1 MESVLHLFFEFAVAA
16 QLWCV
21 LSEILKVNL
30 GGSFESIGQFWLSYC
45 CCSLDLMEAMKWPLF
60 SECWLE
66 RDGYPAEQNC
76 LYGAELANPVPGE
89 QEGFFFKNSVGDQE
103 EREKLQVVDRM
114 QNFLKMKPELV
125 TSSDA
130 LQVWSSCRLAWVPV
144 LLIL

>member
-1 MESVLHLFFEFAVAA
+1 M
-16 QLWCV
+16 
-21 LSEILKVNL
+21 
-30 GGSFESIGQFWLSYC
+30 
-45 CCSLDLMEAMKWPLF
+45 F

-76 LYGAELANPVPGE
+76 LYGAKLANPVAGE

-130 LQVWSSCRLAWVPV
+130 LQVWSSCRLE
-144 LLIL
+144 